1 MREQAIICLLEEVR
15 LTLDELSAS
24 CQVSPEWVIE
34 HVSAGVLLNEAPSEP
49 AQWTFSGEDLRRARR
64 LFQLERDFDA
74 NPELAGLVADL
85 FDELERLRTRLR
97 RHGIEFDGPHFQ

>member
-1 MREQAIICLLEEVR
+1 MRDQAIVCVVEEMR

-24 CQVSPEWVIE
+24 CRVSPEWVIA
-34 HVSAGVLLNEAPSEP
+34 HVSAGVLLDGVPPEP

-74 NPELAGLVADL
+74 NPELAGLVVDL
-85 FDELERLRTRLR
+85 FDEVERLRARLR
-97 RHGIEFDGPHFQ
+97 RLGADFDGLSV